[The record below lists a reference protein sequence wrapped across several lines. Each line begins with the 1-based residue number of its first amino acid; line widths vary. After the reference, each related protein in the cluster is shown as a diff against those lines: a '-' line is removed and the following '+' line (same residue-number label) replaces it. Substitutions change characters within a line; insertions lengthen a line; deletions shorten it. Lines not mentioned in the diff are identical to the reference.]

1 MNNTLEKLRLIKSR
15 LNYDDFY
22 MYVFENLYY
31 RRYSRIKY
39 SYILNIKNLDKILKY
54 VYMNYLITYEN
65 VDDFTANLFEDIN
78 EAFYFSYNKD
88 IYLEDTFF
96 YYKNIEFEEFNEFI
110 LNQYCI
116 KRSKKYNDLVEKK
129 PEFQNLIIDL
139 ENEFKDFILNLNFM
153 YSILHPNS
161 IVYKLSDNFS
171 YADVLSKLKNYM
183 IEKGI
188 AIQLSSFNCMNLL
201 KKNNSLERRI
211 SPEILFTDRFKK
223 LSKNKLTV
231 SFWCIYVYSLMKE
244 DLKTDESDYGSF
256 FTHFIDED
264 IVSEDYKVMY
274 AARTHSKEKDVSESL
289 DDFLEDD
296 DDSLEEFFEEDEEI
310 NV

>member
-1 MNNTLEKLRLIKSR
+1 
-15 LNYDDFY
+15 
-22 MYVFENLYY
+22 
-31 RRYSRIKY
+31 
-39 SYILNIKNLDKILKY
+39 
-54 VYMNYLITYEN
+54 
-65 VDDFTANLFEDIN
+65 
-78 EAFYFSYNKD
+78 
-88 IYLEDTFF
+88 
-96 YYKNIEFEEFNEFI
+96 
-110 LNQYCI
+110 
-116 KRSKKYNDLVEKK
+116 
-129 PEFQNLIIDL
+129 
-139 ENEFKDFILNLNFM
+139 
-153 YSILHPNS
+153 
-161 IVYKLSDNFS
+161 
-171 YADVLSKLKNYM
+171 
-183 IEKGI
+183 
-188 AIQLSSFNCMNLL
+188 MNLL